1 MKLKRILAALC
12 LCLPALGALQ
22 GQPEVGDGE
31 PPPEKPDASSLKPR
45 PEDDP
50 DAAAWVARLSP
61 SRPQMA
67 SVEQG
72 PILRHCLSPDGA
84 RLYFFRDL
92 NAEPPSARRTRA
104 LPLSPRYVLFSASPE
119 GSQARVLETGFDA
132 LAPLF
137 LEDGRLLIVT
147 RRLDLNGDGKVNAE
161 DDRSLVICGH
171 DGTAEREVCAL
182 RPTETPLLLWKQGSE
197 VLTAEFA
204 RDDVNGWIY
213 SLSLS
218 KGERRPLCR
227 GFNVSLALEDGSL
240 LIERLVARP
249 PEEGVPMNPW
259 GRRWPMPDEDEE
271 FTDDTQ
277 PLPEAGLLDRSEH
290 VLLNP
295 ADGSERILYSPSRRA
310 RLHIT
315 GEGSFFGVQESSSTI
330 NASRLPGGRF
340 TPARTLD
347 TFELLIVDDAEH
359 YGARQPSLRNSYFPL
374 AWIAGRGLLA
384 VERSNLK
391 TRLVLVDRSSKLNL
405 LLISEFGYDC
415 AGFCASADGLTLAW
429 LSLEDTNQD
438 GFLDPWQD
446 EARPWFM
453 RLTQR

>member
-1 MKLKRILAALC
+1 MNLKRILAALG
-12 LCLPALGALQ
+12 LCLFALGALQ
-22 GQPEVGDGE
+22 GQPDIEDGE
-31 PPPEKPDASSLKPR
+31 PVPEKPDASSLKPR

-50 DAAAWVARLSP
+50 DAAAWVAGLSP
-61 SRPQMA
+61 SRPQMG
-67 SVEQG
+67 SVEKG
-72 PILRHCLSPDGA
+72 AMLRHCLSPDGA

-92 NAEPPSARRTRA
+92 NASLPAPRSART
-104 LPLSPRYVLFSASPE
+104 LPPAPRYVLFSASPE
-119 GSQARVLETGFDA
+119 GSQVRVLETGFDA

-137 LEDGRLLIVT
+137 LDDGRLLVVT
-147 RRLDLNGDGKVNAE
+147 RRLDLNGDGKVNAD
-161 DDRSLVICGH
+161 DDRSLVLCGH
-171 DGTAEREVCAL
+171 DGAAEREVCVL
-182 RPTETPLLLWKQGSE
+182 RPSETPLLLWKQGTE

-249 PEEGVPMNPW
+249 PQEDMPVNPW
-259 GRRWPMPDEDEE
+259 GRMPVPADEEE

-277 PLPEAGLLDRSEH
+277 PLPEAGLLDRCEH
-290 VLLNP
+290 ILFNP
-295 ADGSERILYSPSRRA
+295 ADGSERVLYSPSRRA

-315 GEGSFFGVQESSSTI
+315 GEGSFFGVQESSSSI

-340 TPARTLD
+340 MPARTLD

-374 AWIAGRGLLA
+374 AWIAGKGLLA

-391 TRLVLVDRSSKLNL
+391 TRLVLVDRSSNLNL
-405 LLISEFGYDC
+405 LLISEFGFDC

-453 RLTQR
+453 RLAPR